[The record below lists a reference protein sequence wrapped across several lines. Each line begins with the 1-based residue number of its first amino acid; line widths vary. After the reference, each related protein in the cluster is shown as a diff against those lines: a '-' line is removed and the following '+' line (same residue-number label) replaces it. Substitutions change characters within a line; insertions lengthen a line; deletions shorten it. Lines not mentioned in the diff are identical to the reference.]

1 MTREQAKVLRHLHEI
16 HERERALLPE
26 IEAQLKAA
34 PPGGYHDQLD
44 EHRTETRA
52 HIRVLADRLSDLGY
66 RNGSL
71 LSGVVSLINS
81 GIAHAGARR
90 LTPLD
95 LLRPSDPGERV
106 LQRARH
112 ACAAH
117 AANIADYR
125 ALERQAEA
133 AGDTQTQALAAQL
146 GAQEQERFDAIMAE
160 IPTLIDTL

>member
-1 MTREQAKVLRHLHEI
+1 
-16 HERERALLPE
+16 
-26 IEAQLKAA
+26 
-34 PPGGYHDQLD
+34 
-44 EHRTETRA
+44 
-52 HIRVLADRLSDLGY
+52 VLAGRLADLGY

-81 GIAHAGARR
+81 GIAHAAARR

-133 AGDTQTQALAAQL
+133 VGDMETQALAANL

-160 IPTLIDTL
+160 IPALADAI